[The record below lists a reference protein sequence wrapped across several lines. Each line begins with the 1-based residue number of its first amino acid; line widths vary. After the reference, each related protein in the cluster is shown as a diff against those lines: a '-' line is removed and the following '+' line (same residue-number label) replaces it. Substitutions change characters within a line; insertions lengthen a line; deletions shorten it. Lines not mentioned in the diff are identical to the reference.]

1 MERSE
6 KIGLG
11 VATAG
16 HVLLFG
22 LLSAG
27 FLATPNPLKLKSP
40 PMEVSLVDEVAL
52 QSTAPRVS
60 NQPPPPSVAPEAGPT
75 QDAAPAPAPKAAPPA
90 EPEPKPEPKAE
101 PAPPKP
107 QPPKP
112 VPKPQPKPEP
122 KVPPKVVKESPPK
135 PADKPAPKVK
145 PVPKAAPK
153 PKAAAE
159 KAAPAKVAPK
169 AKPAP
174 AKPAATPAKS
184 PAKSAAKPASTSGK
198 SSTST
203 ARSDAKAK
211 GNAPAKASGQ
221 GKADKP
227 KGSLLG
233 KDFLKGIDTSADAP
247 RAKAAPPA
255 AATMGP
261 QQKAALDA
269 EIKRQLR
276 PHWRP
281 PSGAD
286 ADRLVTLLEVRLDRN
301 GAVIGTPQ
309 VIDQQGV
316 TASNQPQAKLHAE
329 RAIQAVKL
337 ASPFRNLPDEFYEQ
351 WKWLRPLRFD
361 ARLNR

>member
-1 MERSE
+1 MDRAE

-40 PMEVSLVDEVAL
+40 PMDVSLVDEVAL
-52 QSTAPRVS
+52 QSTAPQIS
-60 NQPPPPSVAPEAGPT
+60 TQPPPPSVAPEEGPT
-75 QDAAPAPAPKAAPPA
+75 QEARPAPEPAPQPEPAPAPPPPKPQLKPTPAPP
-90 EPEPKPEPKAE
+90 PPKPVAKPL
-101 PAPPKP
+101 PPKP
-107 QPPKP
+107 QPT
-112 VPKPQPKPEP
+112 
-122 KVPPKVVKESPPK
+122 PPKKEVAKTPAKPK
-135 PADKPAPKVK
+135 PAPEKPAPEK
-145 PVPKAAPK
+145 PVARAKPAPEK
-153 PKAAAE
+153 PKAAAAPSKSSKSDS
-159 KAAPAKVAPK
+159 KAKNDAPA
-169 AKPAP
+169 
-174 AKPAATPAKS
+174 
-184 PAKSAAKPASTSGK
+184 
-198 SSTST
+198 
-203 ARSDAKAK
+203 R
-211 GNAPAKASGQ
+211 ASGQ

-233 KDFLKGIDTSADAP
+233 KDFLKGIDTNADAP
-247 RAKAAPPA
+247 RKPAPPPA
-255 AATMGP
+255 AAMGP

-269 EIKRQLR
+269 EIRRQLKA
-276 PHWRP
+276 HWRP

-286 ADRLVTLLEVRLDRN
+286 ADQLVTLLDVRLDRSGN
-301 GAVIGTPQ
+301 VVGTPE

-316 TASNQPQAKLHAE
+316 TASNRPQAKLHAE

-337 ASPFRNLPDEFYEQ
+337 AAPFRNLPDEFYDQ

>member
-1 MERSE
+1 MDRAE

-40 PMEVSLVDEVAL
+40 PMDVSLVDEVAL
-52 QSTAPRVS
+52 QSTAPQIS
-60 NQPPPPSVAPEAGPT
+60 TQPPPPSAAPEQGPT
-75 QDAAPAPAPKAAPPA
+75 QDARPAPLPEPAPEPEPTPAPPPPKPTPAPPPPKPVAKAQPPKPKPTPPKKEAAKTPAKPKPAPEKPAPKAKPTPA
-90 EPEPKPEPKAE
+90 
-101 PAPPKP
+101 
-107 QPPKP
+107 KP
-112 VPKPQPKPEP
+112 VAK
-122 KVPPKVVKESPPK
+122 
-135 PADKPAPKVK
+135 AKPAPE
-145 PVPKAAPK
+145 K
-153 PKAAAE
+153 PKAAAASS
-159 KAAPAKVAPK
+159 KPAK
-169 AKPAP
+169 
-174 AKPAATPAKS
+174 
-184 PAKSAAKPASTSGK
+184 
-198 SSTST
+198 
-203 ARSDAKAK
+203 SDAKAK
-211 GNAPAKASGQ
+211 SDARASGA

-247 RAKAAPPA
+247 RKAAPPLA
-255 AATMGP
+255 AAMGP

-269 EIKRQLR
+269 EIRRQLK
-276 PHWRP
+276 PHWRA

-286 ADRLVTLLEVRLDRN
+286 ADKLVTLLEVRLDKN
-301 GAVIGTPQ
+301 GGLIGAPQ
-309 VIDQQGV
+309 LIDQLGV
-316 TASNQPQAKLHAE
+316 TASNQPQARLHAE

-337 ASPFRNLPDEFYEQ
+337 AAPFRNLPPEYYDQ

>member
-1 MERSE
+1 MERAE

-40 PMEVSLVDEVAL
+40 PMDISLVDEVAL
-52 QSTAPRVS
+52 ESTAPQIS
-60 NQPPPPSVAPEAGPT
+60 TPPPSVAPEQGPT
-75 QDAAPAPAPKAAPPA
+75 EDAKPAP
-90 EPEPKPEPKAE
+90 EPEPAPEPT
-101 PAPPKP
+101 PAPPE
-107 QPPKP
+107 
-112 VPKPQPKPEP
+112 PKPQPKPLP
-122 KVPPKVVKESPPK
+122 KPTPPKPTPPKEVVKEAPTKPKPKPVPPKKEV
-135 PADKPAPKVK
+135 A
-145 PVPKAAPK
+145 KAAPK
-153 PKAAAE
+153 PKPKPAPE
-159 KAAPAKVAPK
+159 KPAPK

-174 AKPAATPAKS
+174 EKPAAKPS
-184 PAKSAAKPASTSGK
+184 PAPQKPKAAAAAAPSKAK
-198 SSTST
+198 
-203 ARSDAKAK
+203 SDAKTK
-211 GNAPAKASGQ
+211 SDAPARASGQ

-233 KDFLKGIDTSADAP
+233 KDFLKGIDTNDDAP
-247 RAKAAPPA
+247 RKPAPPPA
-255 AATMGP
+255 AAMGP
-261 QQKAALDA
+261 AQKTALDA
-269 EIKRQLR
+269 ELRRQLK

-286 ADRLVTLLEVRLDRN
+286 ADQLITLLEVRLDRN
-301 GAVIGTPQ
+301 GAVIGTPEI
-309 VIDQQGV
+309 IDQQGV
-316 TASNQPQAKLHAE
+316 TASNRPQAKLHAE

-337 ASPFRNLPDEFYEQ
+337 ASPFRNMPPEFYDQ